1 MKLKIVTIIALIL
14 LTISVGVSCAPSPHS
29 GLNSVLNTATKS
41 YRFSIFN
48 WEVTAI
54 AREIKQ
60 TYEDRNVSV
69 NDTQTVVDYFN
80 ALQQNNLS
88 PSEATKLRN
97 KVESIIELQI
107 RSVLKQ
113 NGIINPFGSVFGV
126 SFPPIDFELDEPPH
140 LLVISPRNQIARI
153 RDILLLQN
161 MTTDQMNDI
170 ENSVEESGYSALVV
184 ELGGLGVTYPT
195 FVNSNSSLHDVLDA
209 ATEEWVHQYLAFKPL
224 GFRYVLDLL
233 GISRSQDIITMNESL
248 AGIVSSEI
256 GDQVYKKFYAS
267 YFPESNNP
275 PPTESSAPTF
285 DFNAAMRQIRQNVDT
300 YLFNGQIDLAE
311 QYMNEQ
317 RDYLQT
323 QGYYI
328 RKLNQAY
335 FAFYGTYADTAAY
348 SDPIGTTVQ
357 NIRDKSNSLK
367 EFLNAL
373 ANVTSATGLD
383 KLENK

>member
-1 MKLKIVTIIALIL
+1 
-14 LTISVGVSCAPSPHS
+14 
-29 GLNSVLNTATKS
+29 
-41 YRFSIFN
+41 
-48 WEVTAI
+48 
-54 AREIKQ
+54 
-60 TYEDRNVSV
+60 
-69 NDTQTVVDYFN
+69 
-80 ALQQNNLS
+80 
-88 PSEATKLRN
+88 
-97 KVESIIELQI
+97 
-107 RSVLKQ
+107 
-113 NGIINPFGSVFGV
+113 
-126 SFPPIDFELDEPPH
+126 
-140 LLVISPRNQIARI
+140 
-153 RDILLLQN
+153 
-161 MTTDQMNDI
+161 
-170 ENSVEESGYSALVV
+170 
-184 ELGGLGVTYPT
+184 
-195 FVNSNSSLHDVLDA
+195 
-209 ATEEWVHQYLAFKPL
+209 
-224 GFRYVLDLL
+224 
-233 GISRSQDIITMNESL
+233 MNESL